1 MGTHPIFESDF
12 DCLTEML
19 SSRVLWL
26 QAAVAKRSVTNLT
39 KLSSQEKVLRNR
51 FSDSE
56 VFEPFLNYDDIF
68 NLVDS
73 ITWQDLAKRK
83 MQFGHHVQVRD
94 PYMAKY
100 ILGNRSGIDIID
112 LDKSRMLLILALNF
126 VGHIAIRG
134 GTILFTTSK
143 FNAKGYV
150 QNAAFEC
157 GEYSVINFNPDNLI
171 GQQKTVL
178 PDCIFMIGA
187 NGPRPGELPPVLIW
201 AAENNI
207 PTCGLVDTD
216 CNPSLI
222 SYPIPGNDDDGAVAD
237 LVLEWAAKVINE
249 GKQIR
254 NSVSKLYE
262 AHSSVRLDGK
272 ESADTTIGAVEMDV
286 VAALKETFKIR
297 EQLVEDYRAKEAERA
312 AVQAAERAAKAQSA
326 SSQEEAKK
334 EKLNRD
340 SA

>member
-1 MGTHPIFESDF
+1 
-12 DCLTEML
+12 ML
-19 SSRVLWL
+19 SSRILWL
-26 QAAVAKRSVTNLT
+26 QSAVAKRSVTNLS
-39 KLSSQEKVLRNR
+39 KLASQDKIVRNR

-126 VGHIAIRG
+126 VGHVAIRG

-143 FNAKGYV
+143 FNSKGYV

-157 GEYSVINFNPDNLI
+157 GEYSVINFNPEDNLLEP
-171 GQQKTVL
+171 QKRLL
-178 PDCIFMIGA
+178 PDCVFMIGA
-187 NGPRPGELPPVLIW
+187 NGPRPGELPPVLVW

-237 LVLEWAAKVINE
+237 LVLEWAAKVVNE

-272 ESADTTIGAVEMDV
+272 RARDSSNTIIDAVEMDV
-286 VAALKETFKIR
+286 LEALKKTFEVR
-297 EQLVEDYRAKEAERA
+297 EQLVQDYRVKEAERA
-312 AVQAAERAAKAQSA
+312 EKAESEVKNIK
-326 SSQEEAKK
+326 EEEVSKK
-334 EKLNRD
+334 EKLDRD
-340 SA
+340 STIDDLLDF